1 MDYTPLFISIKT
13 AGVATIISL
22 ILGIL
27 FAWNIIKI
35 KSYLKNI
42 FDCILTL
49 PMVMPPTVLGYFLL
63 KIFGVNGFIGEFFLE
78 FFDKRIVFSWE
89 ATVISAVVVSLPL
102 MYRTLRSTFEQ
113 LNKNLIYSAKTLGIT
128 NTKIFF
134 RIVIPNSFGGLISG
148 IILSFARALGEFGA
162 TMMLAGNIPG
172 KTQTISTAVYSA
184 MSAGNEDLA
193 YKWVAVNLIISCN
206 LLFERIILSNF
217 IFPVKIS
224 SVL

>member
-49 PMVMPPTVLGYFLL
+49 PMVMAPTVLGYFLL
-63 KIFGVNGFIGEFFLE
+63 KIFGVNGFIGGFFLE

-148 IILSFARALGEFGA
+148 IILTFARALGEFGA

-193 YKWVAVNLIISCN
+193 YKWVAVNLIIS
-206 LLFERIILSNF
+206 FTVIFMMNF
-217 IFPVKIS
+217 ILYKQNQNRQVI
-224 SVL
+224 

>member
-63 KIFGVNGFIGEFFLE
+63 KIFGVNGFIGGFFLE

-148 IILSFARALGEFGA
+148 IILTFARALGEFGA

-193 YKWVAVNLIISCN
+193 YKWVAVNLIIS
-206 LLFERIILSNF
+206 FTVIFMMNF
-217 IFPVKIS
+217 ILYKQNQNRQVI
-224 SVL
+224 

>member
-1 MDYTPLFISIKT
+1 MDYAPLFISIKT

-63 KIFGVNGFIGEFFLE
+63 KIFGVNGFIGGFFLE

-193 YKWVAVNLIISCN
+193 YKWVAVNLIIS
-206 LLFERIILSNF
+206 FTVIFMMNF
-217 IFPVKIS
+217 ILYKQNQNRQVI
-224 SVL
+224 

>member
-35 KSYLKNI
+35 KSYLKNM

-193 YKWVAVNLIISCN
+193 YKWVAVNLIIS
-206 LLFERIILSNF
+206 FTVIFMMNF
-217 IFPVKIS
+217 ILYKQNQNRQVI
-224 SVL
+224 

>member
-113 LNKNLIYSAKTLGIT
+113 LNKNLIYSAKTLGIK

-193 YKWVAVNLIISCN
+193 YKWVAVNLIIS
-206 LLFERIILSNF
+206 FTVIFMMNF
-217 IFPVKIS
+217 ILYKQNQNRQVI
-224 SVL
+224 

>member
-193 YKWVAVNLIISCN
+193 YKWVAVNLIIS
-206 LLFERIILSNF
+206 FTVIFMMNF
-217 IFPVKIS
+217 ILYKQNQKRQVI
-224 SVL
+224 

>member
-193 YKWVAVNLIISCN
+193 YKWVAVNLIIS
-206 LLFERIILSNF
+206 FTVIFMMNF
-217 IFPVKIS
+217 ILYKQNQNRQVI
-224 SVL
+224 

>member
-193 YKWVAVNLIISCN
+193 YKWVAVNLIIS
-206 LLFERIILSNF
+206 FTVIFMMNF
-217 IFPVKIS
+217 ILYKQNQKRQII
-224 SVL
+224 

>member
-1 MDYTPLFISIKT
+1 MDYAPLFISIKT

-193 YKWVAVNLIISCN
+193 YKWVAVNLIIS
-206 LLFERIILSNF
+206 FTVIFMMNF
-217 IFPVKIS
+217 ILYKQNQNRQVI
-224 SVL
+224 

>member
-63 KIFGVNGFIGEFFLE
+63 KIFGVNGFIGGFFLE

-193 YKWVAVNLIISCN
+193 YKWVAVNLIIS
-206 LLFERIILSNF
+206 FTVIFMMNF
-217 IFPVKIS
+217 ILYKQNQNRQVI
-224 SVL
+224 

>member
-1 MDYTPLFISIKT
+1 MDYAPLFISIKT

-63 KIFGVNGFIGEFFLE
+63 KIFGVNGFIGGFFLE

-148 IILSFARALGEFGA
+148 IILTFARALGEFGA

-193 YKWVAVNLIISCN
+193 YKWVAVNLIIS
-206 LLFERIILSNF
+206 FTVIFMMNF
-217 IFPVKIS
+217 ILYKQNQNRQVI
-224 SVL
+224 

>member
-148 IILSFARALGEFGA
+148 IILTFARALGEFGA

-193 YKWVAVNLIISCN
+193 YKWVAVNLIIS
-206 LLFERIILSNF
+206 FTVIFMMNF
-217 IFPVKIS
+217 ILYKQNQNRQVI
-224 SVL
+224 